1 MDRLIFLS
9 KGHRGMSATGFS
21 FEQLA
26 THLLQGFVE
35 ALPCQ
40 GGETEAHATTRT
52 RTAIFSIMA
61 FLPRDALEMMLS
73 GQVVMHNA
81 LIQDSARD
89 ILRGQTEALKART
102 KSTAVA
108 LSRLMLAHLS
118 TLRRAQTRPAE
129 GAMETRQQQ
138 TAGVAAPMPE
148 SRTGAAP
155 APASAASPAVKP
167 SAQPSSPLTAPP
179 FPVTPP
185 SRPAAMSP
193 ASASRGAAPSAVAAS
208 AVAASVAAPSTIAP
222 PAAAPPPVAMHPSIL
237 PPLVPPFSVHPP
249 AAPLFAAPETLPG
262 GGRGSV
268 SLKQSLLASTA
279 SALAGPAAAFPGAAI
294 PKAGVL
300 KM

>member
-1 MDRLIFLS
+1 
-9 KGHRGMSATGFS
+9 MSATGFS

-40 GGETEAHATTRT
+40 EGETEARAMTRT
-52 RTAIFSIMA
+52 RTTIFSIMA

-108 LSRLMLAHLS
+108 LSRLMLAHLGA
-118 TLRRAQTRPAE
+118 LHRAQARPAE
-129 GAMETRQQQ
+129 GAMATRQQQ

-148 SRTGAAP
+148 SRTGSAP
-155 APASAASPAVKP
+155 APASAVSPAVKP
-167 SAQPSSPLTAPP
+167 SAP
-179 FPVTPP
+179 
-185 SRPAAMSP
+185 
-193 ASASRGAAPSAVAAS
+193 
-208 AVAASVAAPSTIAP
+208 P
-222 PAAAPPPVAMHPSIL
+222 PAAMHPSVL

-294 PKAGVL
+294 PKTSVL

>member
-1 MDRLIFLS
+1 
-9 KGHRGMSATGFS
+9 MSATGFS

-40 GGETEAHATTRT
+40 EGETEARAMTRT
-52 RTAIFSIMA
+52 RTTIFSIMA
-61 FLPRDALEMMLS
+61 FLLRDALEMMLS

-129 GAMETRQQQ
+129 GAMETRQQTASAASQ
-138 TAGVAAPMPE
+138 TPE
-148 SRTGAAP
+148 SRAPESRAASAP

-167 SAQPSSPLTAPP
+167 SAPPPSPLTVPC
-179 FPVTPP
+179 
-185 SRPAAMSP
+185 RPAAAMP
-193 ASASRGAAPSAVAAS
+193 PVSASRGVAPS
-208 AVAASVAAPSTIAP
+208 AVAASVAAPSTIALPIAASGPP
-222 PAAAPPPVAMHPSIL
+222 PAAMHPSVL
-237 PPLVPPFSVHPP
+237 PPLAPPFSAHPP
-249 AAPLFAAPETLPG
+249 AATLFAPPETMPG
-262 GGRGSV
+262 SGRGPTP
-268 SLKQSLLASTA
+268 LKQSLLASTA
-279 SALAGPAAAFPGAAI
+279 TPLSGPMTIFPGAGIARI
-294 PKAGVL
+294 CVPKR
-300 KM
+300 

>member
-1 MDRLIFLS
+1 
-9 KGHRGMSATGFS
+9 MSATGFS

-40 GGETEAHATTRT
+40 ERETEAHAMTRT

-73 GQVVMHNA
+73 GQIVMHNA
-81 LIQDSARD
+81 LIQDSIRD

-102 KSTAVA
+102 KSTAAA
-108 LSRLMLAHLS
+108 LSRLMLAHLGA
-118 TLRRAQTRPAE
+118 LHRAQTRPAE
-129 GAMETRQQQ
+129 GAMETRQQMA
-138 TAGVAAPMPE
+138 TGVAAQMPE

-167 SAQPSSPLTAPP
+167 SAPPSSPLTAPT
-179 FPVTPP
+179 FPLTPL
-185 SRPAAMSP
+185 SRPASMPP
-193 ASASRGAAPSAVAAS
+193 ASASRGAGPSAAAAS
-208 AVAASVAAPSTIAP
+208 AAASSAIAP
-222 PAAAPPPVAMHPSIL
+222 PASAPPASAPPASAPPPAAMHPSVL
-237 PPLVPPFSVHPP
+237 PPLVPPFSAHPP
-249 AAPLFAAPETLPG
+249 ARPLFAPPETPP
-262 GGRGSV
+262 GGRGPA